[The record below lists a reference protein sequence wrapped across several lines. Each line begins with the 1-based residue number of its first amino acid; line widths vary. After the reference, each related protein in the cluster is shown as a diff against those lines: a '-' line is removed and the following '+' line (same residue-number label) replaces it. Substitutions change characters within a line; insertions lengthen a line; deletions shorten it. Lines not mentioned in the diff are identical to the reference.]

1 MDDATPSPG
10 SPRSSATR
18 TAAAPPAASAD
29 KRDAV
34 PVARAAALRCVGI
47 CLKPGQPQAAG
58 HVRGVIKWLAE
69 RGLQVLVDEEAGEAA
84 GAPGVPRAS
93 LGDRVD
99 LMVVLGGDGTLLSV
113 ARSLGDRA
121 TPILGVNLGTLG
133 FLTEITLD
141 ELFATLERV
150 LRGEHR
156 VEQRMRLDV
165 EAFRGTQSLG
175 RFLALND
182 AVLTKADL
190 ARMIDL
196 ETRANGVVVT
206 TVHADGLIVATPT
219 GSTAYS
225 LSAGGPIVMPELEA
239 FVLTPI
245 CPHTLTHRPL
255 LFGASGEIEIHV
267 RSHEEVQL
275 TIDGQEGTTLRAD
288 DVVRVRR
295 SQHPVQLVSSSF
307 RTRFEILREKLAWG
321 AR

>member
-1 MDDATPSPG
+1 MDDATPPPG

-18 TAAAPPAASAD
+18 TAAADKGDAAST
-29 KRDAV
+29 
-34 PVARAAALRCVGI
+34 ARAAALGCVGI

-58 HVRGVIKWLAE
+58 HVRGVVKWLAE
-69 RGLQVLVDEEAGEAA
+69 RGLQVLLDEEAGEAA
-84 GAPGVPRAS
+84 AAPGVPRSS

-99 LMVVLGGDGTLLSV
+99 LMLVLGGDGTLLSV

-133 FLTEITLD
+133 FLTEVTLD

-165 EAFRGTQSLG
+165 EELRGSQSLG

-295 SQHPVQLVSSSF
+295 SQHPVQLVLSSF